1 MQNWKRFSIVL
12 AVVAL
17 LALVWLLPQRL
28 APQPTAAATVI
39 GYQTVT
45 LFDGETIYTT
55 TTQSA
60 GYIAGAFGE
69 IVLQIRNDISGTG
82 QITVTPQFSSQPGSC
97 TSATDWAGA
106 TVATDYVMS
115 GTLTYGIVEINVV
128 LVDDDV
134 TLLRLP
140 SNGRCLRVSIE
151 TTTTIT
157 PTIYAWMV
165 NTQ

>member
-1 MQNWKRFSIVL
+1 MKNWKLFSLVM
-12 AVVAL
+12 
-17 LALVWLLPQRL
+17 ALVMALMLAWFLPQRI
-28 APQPTAAATVI
+28 APQPTQAATVI

-45 LFDGETIYTT
+45 MFDGATAYTT

-69 IVLQIRNDISGTG
+69 VVLQIHNDISGTG
-82 QITVTPQFSSQPGSC
+82 QITVTPQFSAQTGGC
-97 TSATDWAGA
+97 SAVTNWAGA
-106 TVATDYVMS
+106 TVATDYVMT
-115 GTLTYGIVEINVV
+115 GTLAYGSVDISVV
-128 LVDDDV
+128 LVDDGA

-140 SNGRCLRVSIE
+140 VAGRCMRVSIE